1 MYHLITWLLTLRF
14 LFDFPVD
21 SIGRYVP
28 GKPGNEIANSGT
40 TNLEQ
45 NNKKN
50 DTLHLKKCFNSISLY
65 VRGLESV
72 DLSKRYKMRH
82 AKKEI
87 IAMTVKFTRNSRIC
101 FIAITHH
108 SITSHR
114 PTL

>member
-1 MYHLITWLLTLRF
+1 MYHLIIRFFALRF
-14 LFDFPVD
+14 LFDFTVD
-21 SIGRYVP
+21 SIGCYVS
-28 GKPGNEIANSGT
+28 GKPGNEVANSGT
-40 TNLEQ
+40 ANLEQ

>member
-1 MYHLITWLLTLRF
+1 MYHLITWLIALRF

-21 SIGRYVP
+21 RIGCYVP
-28 GKPGNEIANSGT
+28 GKPGDEVANSGT

-50 DTLHLKKCFNSISLY
+50 DTLHLKKYFNSISLY

-72 DLSKRYKMRH
+72 GFSKRYKMRH

-87 IAMTVKFTRNSRIC
+87 SVMTVKFTRNSRIC
-101 FIAITHH
+101 FITITH
-108 SITSHR
+108 R
-114 PTL
+114 